1 MSLDADVVSYTNY
14 DGGQAVSSS
23 LRIALRVMEG
33 RGTPKTMLLVP
44 STMNPEI
51 YSQADA
57 YCRNLAQV
65 QKVAYEPETG
75 LMDLADLE
83 EKLRRTLP
91 IWAFLRP
98 GDRRSRIWPTGTE
111 PFVSPSR
118 KWRLLG
124 SWRAP

>member
-1 MSLDADVVSYTNY
+1 
-14 DGGQAVSSS
+14 
-23 LRIALRVMEG
+23 
-33 RGTPKTMLLVP
+33 
-44 STMNPEI
+44 MNPEI

-83 EKLRRTLP
+83 EKLQSGEVAAVFYENPSYLGFFETRGQEIADLAHRYG
-91 IWAFLRP
+91 A
-98 GDRRSRIWPTGTE
+98 
-111 PFVSPSR
+111 FVSPSR